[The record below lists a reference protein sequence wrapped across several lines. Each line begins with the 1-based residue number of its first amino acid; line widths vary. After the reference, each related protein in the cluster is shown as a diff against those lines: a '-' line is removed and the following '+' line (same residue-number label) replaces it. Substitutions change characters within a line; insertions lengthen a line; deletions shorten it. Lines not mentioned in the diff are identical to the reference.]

1 MEKEINS
8 GNRISSQEY
17 PKKEFQEEAFDIN
30 KIYETLKRRR
40 RILFSVAFFVFSLG
54 VFNTINQRI
63 KNPIFKGE
71 FSLLISDPIKND
83 NESMTKNRLFSNVG
97 DTQRVDVSTLIEVLK
112 SPSLLSE
119 IASKYNLTFK
129 DLSGSIKINSV
140 FNKAGKARGVL
151 EISVESNDPK
161 KLKLILNELSTAYI
175 NASVK
180 ERQKRLLDGINFLST
195 QEPTIKQNVIS
206 LQDELQKL
214 RKKHKFIVPEE
225 NLEKTYDIRQ
235 RLARRKLIFKEDSNL
250 VLSLEEKL
258 DKDFEIKPAVQR
270 EYEEIILKLDYA
282 ITNLELL
289 TAAKENFK
297 LSLAQTSVP
306 WKVIYPPTVGSKP
319 IKPSISFNLATSL
332 VFAFLVG
339 AAAALTRER
348 FDYVY
353 HDVEEI
359 NKSFDLPVLGNIP
372 YYSALVDLRGSKK
385 NILKVLEDPFSNNQ
399 EDSEE
404 ENLKIKNYESFSIQ
418 EAFRNLYTNL
428 KFIDDKKKS
437 HSFLISSSI
446 PAEGKSIL
454 NIILAKTIA
463 DLGLKVLLIDC
474 DLRKSQ
480 VHQRLG
486 MNNLKGFTDLFFD
499 KNYLWENAVQPVKN
513 CKNLSVI
520 TSGSKIIDPV
530 RILSSEKTKNI
541 INEISNSE
549 KYDYVI
555 YDAPPVYT
563 FPDAS
568 YIAKNI
574 DGLLLMISLNQVDK
588 DIPIKVVD
596 KLKLSGVDIFGIV
609 ANSSKYIPLDKS
621 SISYY
626 YSSYYDSSEND
637 KKDINDKIDSKLVSK
652 LNDLKDKL
660 VKKIKKFVKWMDA

>member
-319 IKPSISFNLATSL
+319 IKPSISFNLATSF

-339 AAAALTRER
+339 AAAALSRER
-348 FDYVY
+348 L
-353 HDVEEI
+353 I
-359 NKSFDLPVLGNIP
+359 M
-372 YYSALVDLRGSKK
+372 
-385 NILKVLEDPFSNNQ
+385 
-399 EDSEE
+399 
-404 ENLKIKNYESFSIQ
+404 
-418 EAFRNLYTNL
+418 
-428 KFIDDKKKS
+428 FITMLKKS
-437 HSFLISSSI
+437 I
-446 PAEGKSIL
+446 
-454 NIILAKTIA
+454 N
-463 DLGLKVLLIDC
+463 LLIC
-474 DLRKSQ
+474 Q
-480 VHQRLG
+480 
-486 MNNLKGFTDLFFD
+486 F
-499 KNYLWENAVQPVKN
+499 
-513 CKNLSVI
+513 
-520 TSGSKIIDPV
+520 
-530 RILSSEKTKNI
+530 
-541 INEISNSE
+541 
-549 KYDYVI
+549 
-555 YDAPPVYT
+555 
-563 FPDAS
+563 
-568 YIAKNI
+568 
-574 DGLLLMISLNQVDK
+574 
-588 DIPIKVVD
+588 
-596 KLKLSGVDIFGIV
+596 
-609 ANSSKYIPLDKS
+609 
-621 SISYY
+621 
-626 YSSYYDSSEND
+626 
-637 KKDINDKIDSKLVSK
+637 
-652 LNDLKDKL
+652 
-660 VKKIKKFVKWMDA
+660 